1 MMFEETDFGWDLPPG
16 VTQEMC
22 DNAGGQAIDENMP
35 CGCGHPLHEHAGE
48 DDNPFKDAP
57 AGHCTNADCECSKF
71 TEFEPDMD
79 DIDD

>member
-35 CGCGHPLHEHAGE
+35 C
-48 DDNPFKDAP
+48 
-57 AGHCTNADCECSKF
+57 
-71 TEFEPDMD
+71 
-79 DIDD
+79 